1 MEKSDIEP
9 LRVGVVGLGKMGLLH
24 ASILNAME
32 AVDIVALCEKS
43 SLIRRFAKK
52 MLRNMKLTAD
62 VAEFADLDLDAIV
75 ITTPIP
81 SHFAITKTIFT
92 HNLASNLFIEKTLAS
107 NYADS
112 VKLCE
117 LAGSSKGTNMVGYM
131 KRFSRTFQKAK
142 SLLELGTV
150 GEISSFEAYAYSSD
164 FADIDKTS
172 KISGSRGGVLK
183 DLGSHIVDIALWYF
197 GKIEIESS
205 ELKSIISSGSE
216 DDVKFHAV
224 CDKGISGSFSVSWCR
239 SNYRMP
245 EFGLK
250 VNGTKGYVRVNDDE
264 VELRVN
270 DKSPVTWYRHD
281 LDDNVGFLVGS
292 PEYYRE
298 DECFVKSVMAGRSVE
313 SDFDSASK
321 VDYLLDQVKMK
332 ADWK

>member
-62 VAEFADLDLDAIV
+62 VSEFADLDLDAIV
-75 ITTPIP
+75 VTTPIP
-81 SHFAITKTIFT
+81 SHFAIAKMIFT
-92 HNLASNLFIEKTLAS
+92 QKLASNLFTEKTLAS
-107 NYADS
+107 NYSDS
-112 VKLCE
+112 KKLCE
-117 LAGSSKGTNMVGYM
+117 LASYSKGTNMVGYM
-131 KRFSRTFQKAK
+131 KRLSTTFQKAK
-142 SLLELGTV
+142 NLLELRTV

-164 FADIDKTS
+164 FADIDRTS

-216 DDVKFHAV
+216 DEAKFHAV
-224 CDKGISGSFSVSWCR
+224 CDKGISGIFSVSWCR

-250 VNGTKGYVRVNDDE
+250 VIGEKGYVRVNDDE
-264 VELRVN
+264 VELGVN
-270 DKSPVTWYRHD
+270 DEKPVTWYRHD
-281 LDDNVGFLVGS
+281 LDDNVGFLVGA

-298 DECFVKSVMAGRSVE
+298 DDYFVKSVLAGKPVE
-313 SDFDSASK
+313 SDFVSASK

-332 ADWK
+332 AGWQ